1 MIMNNEKFLL
11 KTCEGDEELD
21 EVLVEHALHDRD
33 HDHLGTIVIM
43 MTLMVT
49 RMMLMTL
56 TLMTISLRM
65 TLITLTLN
73 TLTLMTPT
81 LLTLTLMTI
90 SARMKLTPKTPQSE
104 MRMMEAVAASQIL
117 QQYYLW

>member
-1 MIMNNEKFLL
+1 MNNGKFLL

-49 RMMLMTL
+49 RMMLMLRRMTLMTL
-56 TLMTISLRM
+56 TLLTISARM
-65 TLITLTLN
+65 TLITLTLI
-73 TLTLMTPT
+73 
-81 LLTLTLMTI
+81 TLTLMTI
-90 SARMKLTPKTPQSE
+90 LARMTLTPKTPQSE
-104 MRMMEAVAASQIL
+104 MRMMEAVAANQIL
-117 QQYYLW
+117 QQ

>member
-1 MIMNNEKFLL
+1 MNDNGNEKLLL
-11 KTCEGDEELD
+11 KTCKGDEELD

-56 TLMTISLRM
+56 TLMTISARM
-65 TLITLTLN
+65 TLITLTLMALN
-73 TLTLMTPT
+73 SDHSDYDDNNSKDDTH
-81 LLTLTLMTI
+81 
-90 SARMKLTPKTPQSE
+90 PKDATE
-104 MRMMEAVAASQIL
+104 
-117 QQYYLW
+117 

>member
-1 MIMNNEKFLL
+1 MNNGKFLL

-49 RMMLMTL
+49 RMMLMLRRMTLMTL
-56 TLMTISLRM
+56 TLLTISARM
-65 TLITLTLN
+65 TLITLTLI
-73 TLTLMTPT
+73 
-81 LLTLTLMTI
+81 TLTLMTI
-90 SARMKLTPKTPQSE
+90 LARMTLTPKTPQSE
-104 MRMMEAVAASQIL
+104 MRIMEAVAANQIL
-117 QQYYLW
+117 QQ

>member
-1 MIMNNEKFLL
+1 MNDNDNEKFLL
-11 KTCEGDEELD
+11 KTCKGDEELD

-49 RMMLMTL
+49 RMMLMLRRMTLMTL
-56 TLMTISLRM
+56 TLMTISARM

-73 TLTLMTPT
+73 TLTLI
-81 LLTLTLMTI
+81 TLTLMTI
-90 SARMKLTPKTPQSE
+90 LARMTLTRKTPQSE
-104 MRMMEAVAASQIL
+104 MRIMEAVAANQIL
-117 QQYYLW
+117 QQ

>member
-11 KTCEGDEELD
+11 KTCQGDEELD

-49 RMMLMTL
+49 RMMLMLTRM
-56 TLMTISLRM
+56 TLMTISARM

-73 TLTLMTPT
+73 TLTLI
-81 LLTLTLMTI
+81 TLTLMTI
-90 SARMKLTPKTPQSE
+90 LARMTLTPKTPQSE
-104 MRMMEAVAASQIL
+104 MRIMEAVAANQIL
-117 QQYYLW
+117 QQ

>member
-1 MIMNNEKFLL
+1 MIMGNEKFLL

-33 HDHLGTIVIM
+33 HNHLGTILIM

-49 RMMLMTL
+49 RMNLM
-56 TLMTISLRM
+56 
-65 TLITLTLN
+65 
-73 TLTLMTPT
+73 
-81 LLTLTLMTI
+81 TLTLMTI
-90 SARMKLTPKTPQSE
+90 SARMTLITLTLMTLTLIILTLMTISARMTLTPKTPQSE
-104 MRMMEAVAASQIL
+104 MRMMEAVAANQIL

>member
-1 MIMNNEKFLL
+1 MNNEKFLSTL

-49 RMMLMTL
+49 RMMLMVMN
-56 TLMTISLRM
+56 LM
-65 TLITLTLN
+65 
-73 TLTLMTPT
+73 
-81 LLTLTLMTI
+81 TLTLMTI
-90 SARMKLTPKTPQSE
+90 SARMTLITLTLMTLTLIILTLMTISARMTLTPKTPQSE
-104 MRMMEAVAASQIL
+104 MRIMEAVAANQIL
-117 QQYYLW
+117 QQ